1 MVEELTTDGV
11 PEIAPVV
18 VEKTRPVGSDG
29 EIDQEVMAPP
39 LADGVAVV
47 IVVSF
52 VRVNGLPL

>member
-1 MVEELTTDGV
+1 LVEELTTDGV

-18 VEKTRPVGSDG
+18 AEKTRPVGSDG

-52 VRVNGLPL
+52 VSVNGLPL

>member
-1 MVEELTTDGV
+1 M
-11 PEIAPVV
+11 A
-18 VEKTRPVGSDG
+18 EKTRPVGSDG

-52 VRVNGLPL
+52 VSVNGLPL